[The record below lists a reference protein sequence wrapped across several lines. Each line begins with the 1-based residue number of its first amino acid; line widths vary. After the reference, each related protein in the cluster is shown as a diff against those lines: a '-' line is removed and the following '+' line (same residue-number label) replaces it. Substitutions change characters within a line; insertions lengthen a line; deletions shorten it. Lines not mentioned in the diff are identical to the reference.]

1 VCALAQGVLGDEH
14 LQLADDVGVPA
25 GREIGVEPALERRQ
39 SQLLQAGDR
48 RARERLVGQVG
59 ERRPAPQGERLAQRG
74 RGSPRLRL
82 GGLGEQA
89 LEPRDV
95 DLGGV
100 GAQRVARLARDDPV
114 LAQLAAQA
122 RHVDVDALGDGRRRR
137 LAPQLV
143 DQALG
148 GDHLVRVQQ
157 EDGEQRALLRAAE
170 HERAS
175 VLDHLQRAKKPKFH
189 VLRRPYHG
197 RVYPSPPSASTAAA
211 EAASRSTGSKRSP
224 PRRNTMRRHRLT
236 RAVALRLAFAAI
248 AAPAA
253 VAQQDLRSPDARD
266 AARAALGPTQDL
278 RSPDTRDVA
287 VGYAPATAHAPV
299 AMQPGGSEW
308 RIGAAFALLAVVLAS
323 AAVTQRRR
331 RTGGRM
337 VAALAEGTRDWRRG
351 VGL

>member
-1 VCALAQGVLGDEH
+1 
-14 LQLADDVGVPA
+14 
-25 GREIGVEPALERRQ
+25 
-39 SQLLQAGDR
+39 
-48 RARERLVGQVG
+48 
-59 ERRPAPQGERLAQRG
+59 
-74 RGSPRLRL
+74 
-82 GGLGEQA
+82 
-89 LEPRDV
+89 
-95 DLGGV
+95 
-100 GAQRVARLARDDPV
+100 
-114 LAQLAAQA
+114 
-122 RHVDVDALGDGRRRR
+122 
-137 LAPQLV
+137 
-143 DQALG
+143 
-148 GDHLVRVQQ
+148 
-157 EDGEQRALLRAAE
+157 
-170 HERAS
+170 
-175 VLDHLQRAKKPKFH
+175 
-189 VLRRPYHG
+189 
-197 RVYPSPPSASTAAA
+197 
-211 EAASRSTGSKRSP
+211 
-224 PRRNTMRRHRLT
+224 MRRHRLT